1 MASIV
6 KFVGFDYMEAGIVA
20 EIKRNVSALIETPEG
35 TCPGDRSYGISQDFI
50 GLPSDVAKNQ
60 AALTVIEKLEIY
72 EPRAELREATITGD
86 SQNGLL
92 TSIFLIGPDDEYEED
107 PDEEDQEGEDE

>member
-6 KFVGFDYMEAGIVA
+6 KFVGFDYMEAGLVA

-50 GLPSDVAKNQ
+50 GLPTDVVKNQ
-60 AALTVIEKLEIY
+60 AAMAVIDKLEIY
-72 EPRAELREATITGD
+72 EPRAELREVTITGD
-86 SQNGLL
+86 PRNGLL

-107 PDEEDQEGEDE
+107 QGDENE